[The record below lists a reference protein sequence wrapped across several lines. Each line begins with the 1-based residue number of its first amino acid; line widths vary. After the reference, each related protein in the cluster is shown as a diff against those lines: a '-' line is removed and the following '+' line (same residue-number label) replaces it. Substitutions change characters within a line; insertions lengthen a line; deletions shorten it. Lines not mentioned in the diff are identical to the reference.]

1 MGIESRYI
9 WMNGTLVPYADAK
22 VHVLSHTLHYGL
34 GVFEGIRAYAQTG
47 GGGGVWRLDEH
58 LRRLLDS
65 AKMCRMEVPYTQE
78 ELKEACLATLRANGM
93 EEAYIRPIVFFGEGE
108 MGLGARKNP
117 VIVAIAVW
125 DWGRYLGEDGVKNG
139 IRVQTSTFA
148 RGYVNSNLQRGKI
161 IGQYVNSVLARYEAV
176 ENGYHEALLL
186 DPNGWVAEGTG
197 ENVFLVRDGEVL
209 TPPVIN
215 LLPGV
220 TRHSVMDILKHE
232 GIPLKEQL
240 FGRDAVYCAEEMFF
254 SGTAAEI
261 TPVREIDRR
270 LIGTPGPIT
279 RRVQAIYAAAVKGE
293 VDWLADGITL
303 FSAAS
308 AR

>member
-9 WMNGTLVPYADAK
+9 WMDGTLVPFADAK

-34 GVFEGIRAYAQTG
+34 GVFEGIRAYAQTA

-65 AKMCRMEVPYTQE
+65 AKMCRMEVPYTQDQ
-78 ELKEACLATLRANGM
+78 LKEACLATLRANDM
-93 EEAYIRPIVFFGEGE
+93 IEAYIRPIVFFGAGE

-117 VIVAIAVW
+117 VHVAIAVW
-125 DWGRYLGEDGVKNG
+125 DWGRYLGEDGVQNG
-139 IRVQTSTFA
+139 IKVQTSTFA

-197 ENVFLVRDGEVL
+197 ENVFIVRDGLVS

-220 TRHSVMDILKHE
+220 TRQSVIDILRHE
-232 GIPLKEQL
+232 GIAVTEQL

-254 SGTAAEI
+254 TGTAAEV

-270 LIGTPGPIT
+270 TVGTPGPIT
-279 RRVQAIYAAAVKGE
+279 RKVQATYAAAVKGE
-293 VDWLADGITL
+293 IDWLSGGITPV
-303 FSAAS
+303 
-308 AR
+308 